1 MNPLASR
8 DRRRAAAAILCGLCL
23 ALSTVA
29 WPWLRAAVLSPL
41 ALIVWLFLRVL
52 VLSIHQAVYWTVLVA
67 AVPILLAVALHRR
80 LLLQPPAA
88 PGAPPP
94 RPLPIDDWHWVVAQ
108 TADGTPDL
116 PSMGWDGFVR
126 LAVELKAIERRAP
139 ADYRLHD
146 ALREGRIP
154 LPPGVHAFL
163 FPAPEDG
170 RRGPGARLR
179 RLAGAPRRA
188 FRRLS
193 GRDRA
198 ERLRAM
204 SRLLSYLEDSLEMPS
219 HDDGQDRAHR

>member
-126 LAVELKAIERRAP
+126 LAVERGARTVELTSRPSREAANRLYQRLGFVEWERIEYRYTPDAGTQP
-139 ADYRLHD
+139 ADPTIDR
-146 ALREGRIP
+146 
-154 LPPGVHAFL
+154 
-163 FPAPEDG
+163 
-170 RRGPGARLR
+170 
-179 RLAGAPRRA
+179 PR
-188 FRRLS
+188 
-193 GRDRA
+193 
-198 ERLRAM
+198 
-204 SRLLSYLEDSLEMPS
+204 
-219 HDDGQDRAHR
+219 